1 MNIHIYIH
9 IYMCNILNTEYSL
22 VFYVEELKKV
32 QVTNQMRKVE
42 TDKFQLRQIITNENG
57 NADNS
62 CAMLSDI
69 YICL

>member
-1 MNIHIYIH
+1 
-9 IYMCNILNTEYSL
+9 MCNILNTEYSL